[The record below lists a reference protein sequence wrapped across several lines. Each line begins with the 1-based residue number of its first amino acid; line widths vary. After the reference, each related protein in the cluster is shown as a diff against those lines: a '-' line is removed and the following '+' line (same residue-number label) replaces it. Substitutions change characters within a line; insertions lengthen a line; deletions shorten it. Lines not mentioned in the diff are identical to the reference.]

1 MCRRHVSLIAGGGGL
16 IKQQNKVLAINKKSV
31 VGWDGEE
38 ELYVKK
44 YIATKPIFFLILTSL
59 IQERVDW

>member
-1 MCRRHVSLIAGGGGL
+1 MIAGGGL
-16 IKQQNKVLAINKKSV
+16 IKQQNKVLALNKISV

-44 YIATKPIFFLILTSL
+44 YIATKPIFFNPYFVNPRTSGL
-59 IQERVDW
+59 VMVNA

>member
-1 MCRRHVSLIAGGGGL
+1 MIAGGGGL

-44 YIATKPIFFLILTSL
+44 YIATKPIFFFNPYFVNPRTSGL
-59 IQERVDW
+59 VMVNA